1 MPRASNLPLE
11 RRKAEVAG
19 RVMLQVL
26 RALPESAT
34 AELLRDLIDITVVKP
49 EDRALFDFL
58 GGGRAKPD
66 EEAAPVTGPRSPVLS
81 GGAAAVWGVCLT
93 ERPTKLCGNSN

>member
-1 MPRASNLPLE
+1 MPRASNSPLE
-11 RRKAEVAG
+11 RHKAEVAG

-58 GGGRAKPD
+58 GGGAKLD
-66 EEAAPVTGPRSPVLS
+66 EDAAPVTSPRSPVLS